1 MDKSI
6 YKSGQFKKELM
17 NLYDERLKAMNCSH
31 TSKFIDTSFGKTHV
45 LCVGDESLPPV
56 IVLHGINAGA
66 PMALESIANLS
77 KSYRLFGVDTL
88 GQVGRSD
95 EHRLSMKD
103 NSYGD
108 WLSEVVEKLGIS
120 QAPMVGVS
128 YGAYI
133 LQKLMATS
141 PEKISKAIFIVPSGF
156 VNGPFWPSTK
166 HLTIPLI
173 RFFLTKSDETLRSFM
188 EAFYTEITETDLKFQ
203 KNVLLGVHV
212 DYSRPKILQKSHIPN
227 FSAPVY
233 AIVAND
239 EIFFPGDITLKRCQE
254 IFDDFRDS
262 YVLNSKHIP
271 ARGQYKE
278 ISDKIEL
285 WLQDS

>member
-1 MDKSI
+1 MPKSI
-6 YKSGQFKKELM
+6 YKSDQARSILAEMYNQRLADM
-17 NLYDERLKAMNCSH
+17 NSDH
-31 TSKFIDTSFGKTHV
+31 DSFYVETTAGKTHI
-45 LCVGDESLPPV
+45 LALGNPDLPPV

-95 EHRLSMKD
+95 ENRLSMKD

-120 QAPMVGVS
+120 QAPIIGVS

-173 RFFLTKSDETLRSFM
+173 RFFLTKSDAALRSFM
-188 EAFYTEITETDLKFQ
+188 EAFYTYE
-203 KNVLLGVHV
+203 
-212 DYSRPKILQKSHIPN
+212 SRKSSKISWHRFKVISPGKKISS
-227 FSAPVY
+227 FAT
-233 AIVAND
+233 IV
-239 EIFFPGDITLKRCQE
+239 
-254 IFDDFRDS
+254 
-262 YVLNSKHIP
+262 
-271 ARGQYKE
+271 
-278 ISDKIEL
+278 
-285 WLQDS
+285 